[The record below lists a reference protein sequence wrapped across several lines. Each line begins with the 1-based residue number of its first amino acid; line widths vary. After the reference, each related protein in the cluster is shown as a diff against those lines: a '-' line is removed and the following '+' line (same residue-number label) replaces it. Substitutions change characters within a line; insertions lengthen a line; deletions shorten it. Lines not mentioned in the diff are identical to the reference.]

1 MAPPTINSLRPPLG
15 AALPEYPELLDSLV
29 YQLNG
34 LVVVFVALGLIWGM
48 LELVGLYFK
57 QRPQFVRQPE
67 MTVPAVEPQAAPVPA
82 AADQNEIMAAIA
94 AAVHVSLDAGHRIE
108 SVVPVEIPAHDWA
121 LEGRRQIH
129 SARKV
134 R

>member
-1 MAPPTINSLRPPLG
+1 MTPQTTHSLLPPLG
-15 AALPEYPELLDSLV
+15 AALPEHPELLESLI

-34 LVVVFVALGLIWGM
+34 LVVVFIALGLIWGL
-48 LELVGLYFK
+48 LETVGVFFR
-57 QRPQFVRQPE
+57 QRSRPVSEPPPA
-67 MTVPAVEPQAAPVPA
+67 VAAVEPGQPA
-82 AADQNEIMAAIA
+82 NAISPELTAAIA
-94 AAVHVSLDAGHRIE
+94 AAVHVTLEASHRIA
-108 SVVPVEIPAHDWA
+108 SIIPVDPPVHDWA

>member
-1 MAPPTINSLRPPLG
+1 MTPQPTSSVLPPLG

-34 LVVVFVALGLIWGM
+34 LVVVFIALGMIWGL
-48 LELVGLYFK
+48 LETVGVFFR
-57 QRPQFVRQPE
+57 QR
-67 MTVPAVEPQAAPVPA
+67 TPASPRPA
-82 AADQNEIMAAIA
+82 AVAVVPEAKTTADAGSPSPELTAAIA
-94 AAVHVSLDAGHRIE
+94 AAIHVCLGAEHRIA
-108 SVVPVEIPAHDWA
+108 SIVPVEPPAHDWA